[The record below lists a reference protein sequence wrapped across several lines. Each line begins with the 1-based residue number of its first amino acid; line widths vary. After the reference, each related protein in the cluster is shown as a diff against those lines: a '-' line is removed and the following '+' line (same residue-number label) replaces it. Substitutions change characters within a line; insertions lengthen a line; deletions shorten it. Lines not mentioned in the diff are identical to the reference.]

1 MPGLFDDDQSLD
13 IAQES
18 LQNLLKDR
26 NTFKDE
32 VSEQVR
38 QHIMK
43 HLTAGKVKPSD
54 LVKPR
59 VSEGKAYDM
68 QKYSMANRIAN
79 LEDKVTAMDAAEQ
92 EGEEFDK
99 QAYSK
104 LKEELRKR
112 KQAKETLLSGNMP
125 QFKAYLRF

>member
-112 KQAKETLLSGNMP
+112 K
-125 QFKAYLRF
+125 